1 MYDHESL
8 DMEDLEGIELESLGM
23 DGEGGWD
30 GEGIV
35 EESAG
40 VDLESYVMGETS
52 WDGEDG
58 EGDQF
63 VGSLI
68 KKGVRAVGKAAK
80 QGGAPLLKNL
90 AQQAA
95 QVAGGAIAGPT
106 GANIARQIAGQVLRE
121 AESGDYEGDY
131 EDFESFGGD
140 QEVLDEM
147 NYYAAMAAESESEA
161 QADQFLG
168 AIAGLAG
175 PLIKSVAPQ
184 ILGGLF
190 GEGEEESDY
199 EDFEAERD
207 EFLPALLPMA
217 APLIGKGIKALG
229 GLFRRNRKTRSATRA
244 LPRIAAKTAESVA
257 RQARRGRPVT
267 PQTVARTMARQ
278 TAKTIASR
286 PTIARAIQQNR
297 AAAGRAQSRGPV
309 SVARPRTNGY
319 PGNVSSTNVYNV
331 GSSYGG
337 TMPTRRQR
345 RLIGYTPVYA
355 FTRKRG

>member
-1 MYDHESL
+1 MYNHESL

-30 GEGIV
+30 GEGV
-35 EESAG
+35 LEESAG
-40 VDLESYVMGETS
+40 GDLESYVMGETS

-58 EGDQF
+58 EVGEVGDQF
-63 VGSLI
+63 LGSLI
-68 KKGVRAVGKAAK
+68 RKGVKAVGQAAK
-80 QGGAPLLKNL
+80 RGGAPMLKNL

-95 QVAGGAIAGPT
+95 QVAGGAIAGST

-121 AESGDYEGDY
+121 TESGDYE
-131 EDFESFGGD
+131 EESSESFAAPGGD
-140 QEVLDEM
+140 MEVLDEM

-168 AIAGLAG
+168 ALAGLAG
-175 PLIKSVAPQ
+175 PLIS
-184 ILGGLF
+184 GLF
-190 GEGEEESDY
+190 GDGEEESDN
-199 EDFEAERD
+199 EDFEGQRD

-217 APLIGKGIKALG
+217 APLIGKGVQALG
-229 GLFRRNRKTRSATRA
+229 KLFRGNRKTRAATRA
-244 LPRIAAKTAESVA
+244 LPRIATRTAQSVA

-278 TAKTIASR
+278 TARTVASR
-286 PTIARAIQQNR
+286 PTFARAIQQNR

-309 SVARPRTNGY
+309 SVARPRSNGY
-319 PGNVSSTNVYNV
+319 AGNVSNYNV
-331 GSSYGG
+331 SYDTGGSAA
-337 TMPTRRQR
+337 TPRRRSR

-355 FTRKRG
+355 FTPKRG

>member
-1 MYDHESL
+1 MYDQEAL
-8 DMEDLEGIELESLGM
+8 DMEDLEGIEPESLGM
-23 DGEGGWD
+23 DGESSWD

-35 EESAG
+35 EESAVG
-40 VDLESYVMGETS
+40 DLESYVMGETG

-68 KKGVRAVGKAAK
+68 KKGAQAIGKAAK
-80 QGGAPLLKNL
+80 RGGAPLLKNL

-95 QVAGGAIAGPT
+95 QVAGGAIAGQT

-121 AESGDYEGDY
+121 SESGDYEDY
-131 EDFESFGGD
+131 EDNESFGGD
-140 QEVLDEM
+140 MEVLDEM

-175 PLIKSVAPQ
+175 PLIKSVAPSL
-184 ILGGLF
+184 IGGLF
-190 GEGEEESDY
+190 GDGEEESDF

-229 GLFRRNRKTRSATRA
+229 SLFRRNRKTRAATRA
-244 LPRIAAKTAESVA
+244 LPRIAAKTAESVT
-257 RQARRGRPVT
+257 RQARRGRRIT

-286 PTIARAIQQNR
+286 PAVARAIQQNR

-309 SVARPRTNGY
+309 SVARPRANGY
-319 PGNVSSTNVYNV
+319 PGNVSRTNVYNV
-331 GSSYGG
+331 GSYAG
-337 TMPTRRQR
+337 TMPGRQR